1 MGLNGCVSRRRDF
14 KYAFS
19 QYVNLMSAVVQ
30 PASKKEKSSLED
42 LQANEFASGVIRG
55 IKEFKAGKGKGYRD
69 KDEFLNSLRE
79 L

>member
-1 MGLNGCVSRRRDF
+1 MGLNGCVRRRRDF

-55 IKEFKAGKGKGYRD
+55 IKEFKAGKGKGYSD

>member
-1 MGLNGCVSRRRDF
+1 
-14 KYAFS
+14 
-19 QYVNLMSAVVQ
+19 MSAVVQ

-42 LQANEFASGVIRG
+42 LQANEFATGVIRG

-69 KDEFLNSLRE
+69 KEEFSNSLRE